1 MAAAL
6 NFPFLPPPSPPPK
19 KKKKEEKEMGPWK
32 DHATANPSEAVVCG
46 GAMALGETRDGA
58 QAADRGDFSLVKCG
72 RKWGNWGRLIWI

>member
-1 MAAAL
+1 
-6 NFPFLPPPSPPPK
+6 
-19 KKKKEEKEMGPWK
+19 MGPWK